1 MRLYMSRCFA
11 NSHMLVPLG
20 ALTVRTSVYTYIAHN
35 YINIYIHICI
45 YFFITDRFVYEPVWF
60 KLTYV
65 YALASAHT

>member
-1 MRLYMSRCFA
+1 
-11 NSHMLVPLG
+11 MLVPLG

-35 YINIYIHICI
+35 FMYIYTYRYIYLIA
-45 YFFITDRFVYEPVWF
+45 DRFVYEPVWF

>member
-1 MRLYMSRCFA
+1 MRLYMNPCFA
-11 NSHMLVPLG
+11 NSHTFVPLG

-35 YINIYIHICI
+35 YKYIYIHRYLIA
-45 YFFITDRFVYEPVWF
+45 DRFVYEPVWF